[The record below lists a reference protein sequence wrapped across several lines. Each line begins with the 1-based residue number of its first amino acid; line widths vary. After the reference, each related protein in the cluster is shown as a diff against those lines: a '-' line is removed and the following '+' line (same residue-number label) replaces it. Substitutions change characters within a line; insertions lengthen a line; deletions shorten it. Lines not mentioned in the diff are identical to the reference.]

1 MDTPADK
8 EPGTPKASQQ
18 VGHSQE
24 NRRLLHLVTWASVGT
39 ATFLVLL
46 KLYAWS
52 VTDSV
57 SLLATLVDSLLDI
70 CASLITFVAVRQ
82 AMVPADS
89 EHRFGHGKAEPL
101 AALAQ
106 SAFITGSALFL
117 LVEAIG
123 RLITPEPVQDPEV
136 GYVVLGI
143 AIGVTLVLT
152 LFQGYVAK
160 RTGSLAITADRLHYT
175 SDLLVNA
182 AVIVALL
189 AADTLSWPA
198 ADPLIA
204 IAIGFFIL
212 YSAYRLARGALDML
226 LDREL
231 PDAQRE
237 RIKDEIKATPGLKG
251 WHDLRTRASGPQ
263 VFVQLHIELDGTM
276 PLVESHRIAEDLEHR
291 IAKALGRAE
300 VIIHQDPYPDAGAH
314 SPAS

>member
-1 MDTPADK
+1 MDAPSSEIGRPTS
-8 EPGTPKASQQ
+8 PGQSDAAK
-18 VGHSQE
+18 
-24 NRRLLHLVTWASVGT
+24 RLLHLVTWASVGT
-39 ATFLVLL
+39 ASFLVAL

-52 VTDSV
+52 VTDSI
-57 SLLATLVDSLLDI
+57 SLLATLVDSLLDV

-82 AMVPADS
+82 AMVPADR

-117 LVEAIG
+117 LVEAVG
-123 RLITPEPVQDPEV
+123 RLFGPVPLQDPDV

-182 AVIVALL
+182 AVVCALFVA
-189 AADTLSWPA
+189 DRFSWPA
-198 ADPLIA
+198 ADPIIA
-204 IAIGFFIL
+204 LAIGCFIL
-212 YSAYRLARGALDML
+212 YSAYGLARGALDML

-231 PDAQRE
+231 PEQQRQ
-237 RIKDEIKATPGLKG
+237 RIKTEIEATPALKG

-263 VFVQLHIELDGTM
+263 IFVQLHIELDGTM
-276 PLVESHRIAEDLEHR
+276 PLAEAHRIVEDLEQR
-291 IAKALGRAE
+291 IAKAMGQAE

-314 SPAS
+314 QPAS

>member
-1 MDTPADK
+1 MDANSSDIQK
-8 EPGTPKASQQ
+8 QPGNQHSQQ
-18 VGHSQE
+18 AK
-24 NRRLLHLVTWASVGT
+24 RLLHLATWASVGT
-39 ATFLVLL
+39 ASFLVVL

-57 SLLATLVDSLLDI
+57 SLLATLVDSMLDV

-82 AMVPADS
+82 AMVPADA

-106 SAFITGSALFL
+106 AAFIAGSAAFL

-123 RLITPEPVQDPEV
+123 RLVKPEAVEDPEV

-143 AIGVTLVLT
+143 AIGVTLALT

-182 AVIVALL
+182 AVVLALFVA
-189 AADTLSWPA
+189 DSLSWPA
-198 ADPLIA
+198 ADPIFA
-204 IAIGFFIL
+204 IAIGLSIL
-212 YSAYRLARGALDML
+212 YSAYGLAKGALDML

-231 PDAQRE
+231 PDQQRE
-237 RIKDEIKATPGLKG
+237 KIKAEIAATPGVKG

-263 VFVQLHIELDGTM
+263 IFVQLHIELEGTM
-276 PLVESHRIAEDLEHR
+276 PLAESHRIAEDLELR
-291 IAKALGRAE
+291 IAKTLGRAE
-300 VIIHQDPYPDAGAH
+300 VIIHQDPYPDLGAH
-314 SPAS
+314 TPAT

>member
-1 MDTPADK
+1 MPMDARSH
-8 EPGTPKASQQ
+8 EREQPKSQ
-18 VGHSQE
+18 SNE
-24 NRRLLHLVTWASVGT
+24 ARRLLHLVTWASVGT
-39 ATFLVLL
+39 AGFLVTL

-52 VTDSV
+52 VTDSI
-57 SLLATLVDSLLDI
+57 SLLATLVDSLLDV

-117 LVEAIG
+117 LFEAVG
-123 RLITPEPVQDPEV
+123 RLITPEPLRDPDV

-182 AVIVALL
+182 AVICALFVA
-189 AADTLSWPA
+189 DRFSWPA

-204 IAIGFFIL
+204 LAIGAFIL
-212 YSAYRLARGALDML
+212 ISAYKLARGALDML

-231 PDAQRE
+231 PDRQRQ
-237 RIKDEIKATPGLKG
+237 RIKAEIEATPTLKG

-263 VFVQLHIELDGTM
+263 IFVQLHIELDGTM
-276 PLVESHRIAEDLEHR
+276 PLAESHRIAEDLEHR
-291 IAKALGRAE
+291 IAKAMGQAE

-314 SPAS
+314 QPAS